1 MAKLLKLRRGTTSQH
16 SSFTGAE
23 GEVTIDTNK
32 DVPVVHD
39 GSTAGGHPVAAEDMA
54 NVSSANILGRIS
66 NGDIVGTKLENS
78 GVSAGS
84 YGSSSAI
91 PILTVDAQGLVTNAS
106 TTAIDSTTI
115 SQGSA
120 SVAVSNNGP
129 ITSNANHDF
138 SAGIDV
144 TGNITGTSELQITH
158 NSDDKIVLNGSA
170 NSRIKFLESGTNR
183 GYLGWDSGQN
193 GFWFW
198 NNEQSKGILLD
209 SILKFYDGTGYGTV
223 WHSRNDGSGSGLDAD
238 SVDGLEGGNLLRS
251 DTADTAQGDISF
263 TGGAGAATI
272 AANSD
277 IRFNNGSWTGESTKI
292 QHHSNFLYIQGG
304 SNGTFIRKI
313 DGTNAWLF
321 DANGHFYPNAN
332 NTFDIGTSSNRVRN
346 IYTNDLHLSNIGHSN
361 DVDGT
366 WGDWTIQ
373 EGESDLFLKN
383 NRSGKKYKFNL
394 TEVS

>member
-223 WHSRNDGSGSGLDAD
+223 WDSRNDGSGYGLDAD

-304 SNGTFIRKI
+304 SNGTSLEKLMELMRGFLMQMDIFIQMLI
-313 DGTNAWLF
+313 ILL
-321 DANGHFYPNAN
+321 
-332 NTFDIGTSSNRVRN
+332 I
-346 IYTNDLHLSNIGHSN
+346 
-361 DVDGT
+361 
-366 WGDWTIQ
+366 
-373 EGESDLFLKN
+373 
-383 NRSGKKYKFNL
+383 
-394 TEVS
+394 

>member
-223 WHSRNDGSGSGLDAD
+223 WHSRNDGSGS
-238 SVDGLEGGNLLRS
+238 
-251 DTADTAQGDISF
+251 
-263 TGGAGAATI
+263 
-272 AANSD
+272 
-277 IRFNNGSWTGESTKI
+277 
-292 QHHSNFLYIQGG
+292 
-304 SNGTFIRKI
+304 
-313 DGTNAWLF
+313 
-321 DANGHFYPNAN
+321 
-332 NTFDIGTSSNRVRN
+332 
-346 IYTNDLHLSNIGHSN
+346 
-361 DVDGT
+361 
-366 WGDWTIQ
+366 
-373 EGESDLFLKN
+373 
-383 NRSGKKYKFNL
+383 
-394 TEVS
+394 

>member
-193 GFWFW
+193 GFWCW

-304 SNGTFIRKI
+304 SNGTFI
-313 DGTNAWLF
+313 
-321 DANGHFYPNAN
+321 
-332 NTFDIGTSSNRVRN
+332 
-346 IYTNDLHLSNIGHSN
+346 
-361 DVDGT
+361 
-366 WGDWTIQ
+366 
-373 EGESDLFLKN
+373 
-383 NRSGKKYKFNL
+383 
-394 TEVS
+394 